1 MNVDEYLKDAY
12 AGDVVRIHHVAWP
25 KDAYCEGPIFKDES
39 HYRIGGQILESW
51 AGFIDRLE
59 VISRAPRPLYNN
71 HPRSRPRPGDVV
83 IEDGTA
89 WLHDTWGKWHSCHSD
104 WTHDNFIRNNRGKL
118 TLVID
123 GETGEVVK

>member
-1 MNVDEYLKDAY
+1 MNVEEYLKDAHV
-12 AGDVVRIHHVAWP
+12 GDVVRYHHRAWP
-25 KDAYCEGPIFKDES
+25 RETYVEGPI
-39 HYRIGGQILESW
+39 HGNGLPMVGGSFLSSW
-51 AGFIDRLE
+51 AEHIDRFE